1 MNIDSGMLLSME
13 KYVGKF
19 RMNEAGK
26 VRGEMNRV
34 FQCKSVGMD
43 AKLILCEEVTS
54 TALYGAETWN
64 AGAAARRRFDVFE
77 VRRLRRMCGVTR
89 INCVR
94 NKKCK
99 GELGKKV
106 G

>member
-1 MNIDSGMLLSME
+1 MIP
-13 KYVGKF
+13 
-19 RMNEAGK
+19 
-26 VRGEMNRV
+26 
-34 FQCKSVGMD
+34 
-43 AKLILCEEVTS
+43 
-54 TALYGAETWN
+54 TALYGDDTWHTR
-64 AGAAARRRFDVFE
+64 AAARRRFDVLE